1 MTHLSSPAA
10 AYDVIV
16 IGAGVVGCSVAWHAS
31 ALGAARVLLI
41 DRGGIAEGTSSQS
54 SSILRT
60 HYSVKENVELA
71 RQSWQVFTRFDEYLD
86 DPDADC
92 GLNRCGYLIVSADGE
107 RGDAVRASLAQQR
120 AMGIVADEID
130 ARQAREILPLLN
142 TDDLAVFGHEP
153 EAGYADAYLTAT
165 AFARA
170 ARRRGVEIR
179 QGEAVRALAVDG
191 PRVTGVRTDVGTY
204 SAATVVCV
212 ANVWSNTLLQAA
224 TGLAIPLVAERH
236 EVMAFEA
243 PEPYAPHYPVLKDM
257 ASASMVYARCY
268 GRNQL
273 LASAGLVGH
282 ATDPDER
289 QADVPLDVVA
299 EIGEQVATRLRSFEA
314 AGVASTWTG
323 LYDVTPDWNP
333 VLGPLPG
340 WDGLRVGFGF
350 SGHGFKLS
358 PAVGRLLAQSALG
371 LATDV
376 PLAPYRYERFD
387 EGRLLVGRYGKGAV
401 S

>member
-1 MTHLSSPAA
+1 MSARPPQP
-10 AYDVIV
+10 AYDLIV
-16 IGAGVVGCSVAWHAS
+16 IGAGVIGCSVAWHA
-31 ALGAARVLLI
+31 ATLGAGRVLLI

-60 HYSVKENVELA
+60 HYSVRENVELA
-71 RQSWQVFTRFDEYLD
+71 RQSWSVFTRFAEYLGD
-86 DPDADC
+86 DEAAC
-92 GLNRCGYLIVSADGE
+92 GLNRCGYLIVAAEGDRGE
-107 RGDAVRASLAQQR
+107 AVRASLAQQR
-120 AMGIVADEID
+120 ALGID
-130 ARQAREILPLLN
+130 AAEVDAAQAREILPLLI

-170 ARRRGVEIR
+170 ARRLGVEIR
-179 QGEAVRALAVDG
+179 QGETVRALTTEG
-191 PRVTGVRTDVGTY
+191 SRITGVRTDVGAY
-204 SAATVVCV
+204 YAATVVCV
-212 ANVWSNTLLQAA
+212 ANVWSNPLLEQA
-224 TGLAIPLVAERH
+224 TGLPIPLVAERH

-243 PEPYAPHYPVLKDM
+243 PQPYLPHYPVLKDM

-299 EIGEQVATRLRSFEA
+299 ELGEQVATRLRSFEA

-340 WDGLRVGFGF
+340 WDGLQVGFGF

-371 LATDV
+371 LPTDV
-376 PLAPYRYERFD
+376 PLAPYRYERFG

>member
-1 MTHLSSPAA
+1 MPDARTPDS
-10 AYDVIV
+10 YDLIV
-16 IGAGVVGCSVAWHAS
+16 VGAGVVGCSVAWHA
-31 ALGAARVLLI
+31 AAMGAGRVLLV

-60 HYSVKENVELA
+60 HYSVRENVELA
-71 RQSWQVFTRFDEYLD
+71 RRSWSVFTDFARYLD
-86 DPDADC
+86 DPEADC
-92 GLNRCGYLIVSADGE
+92 GLVRCGYLIVGGADA

-120 AMGIVADEID
+120 AMGIRADEID
-130 ARQAREILPLLN
+130 AAQARELLPLLK

-179 QGEAVRALAVDG
+179 QGTAVTGLVVDG
-191 PRVTGVRTDVGTY
+191 DRITGIETAGGRI
-204 SAATVVCV
+204 AAGAVVCV
-212 ANVWSNTLLQAA
+212 ANVWSNRLLGPA
-224 TGLAIPLVAERH
+224 TGLDIPLVAERH
-236 EVMAFEA
+236 EVMALEA
-243 PEPYAPHYPVLKDM
+243 PVPYLPSYPVLKDM

-268 GRNQL
+268 GRSQL
-273 LASAGLVGH
+273 LASPGLAG
-282 ATDPDER
+282 AETDPDEG

-299 EIGEQVATRLRSFEA
+299 EIGEQVAARLEGFDE

-340 WDGLRVGFGF
+340 WSGLHVGFGF

-358 PAVGRLLAQSALG
+358 PAVGRLLVQLALG
-371 LATDV
+371 LPTDV
-376 PLAPYRYERFD
+376 SLEPYRFGRFA
-387 EGRLLVGRYGKGAV
+387 EGALLVGRYGKGAV